1 MKNNTW
7 IKNLIYLLLIV
18 ALFWGGT
25 MLLSNHFEKVQR
37 SYENNISLIIL
48 INLIFFGGIGIIL
61 GLDNFILQLK
71 KEGKFRVDVS
81 KLIVLGLPSLILS
94 NPYIWAILMPSAMT
108 FMDSTCLIS
117 SIVLGYTFV
126 SSIYKEDLTNE

>member
-7 IKNLIYLLLIV
+7 IKNIIYLLLIV

-25 MLLSNHFEKVQR
+25 MLLSNYFKEVQR
-37 SYENNISLIIL
+37 SYETNISLIIL
-48 INLIFFGGIGIIL
+48 INFIFFGGIGIIL

-81 KLIVLGLPSLILS
+81 KLIVLGVPSLILS

-108 FMDSTCLIS
+108 FMDSICLIS
-117 SIVLGYTFV
+117 SIVLGHTFV
-126 SSIYKEDLTNE
+126 SSIYKEDLANE

>member
-18 ALFWGGT
+18 ALFWVGT
-25 MLLSNHFEKVQR
+25 MLLSNYFKEVQR
-37 SYENNISLIIL
+37 SYETNISLIIL

-81 KLIVLGLPSLILS
+81 KLIVLGVPSLILS
-94 NPYIWAILMPSAMT
+94 NPYIWTILMPSAMT
-108 FMDSTCLIS
+108 FMDSICLIS

-126 SSIYKEDLTNE
+126 SSIYKEDLANE